1 MKILR
6 KALSK
11 PGLWLLMSFFV
22 VGILPRC
29 TSFLESSKQASLFPA
44 STLLNILPDSS
55 NNVLDKLRYEND
67 QLKTELIQQKKML
80 AEYKQ
85 LISQAKELTS
95 AIDEREEYKIIPA
108 KVLMG
113 FDLSEWRYSIAVNK
127 GARHKVKIGYP
138 VTVGKVLVGRVIAVG
153 ISTCRVQLIVDPGFP
168 GVKSVIVKQGIS
180 GATDSESAISHGM
193 LVGSARKAYMLSCLH
208 IPHTDAVVKN
218 DKVFV
223 SNQSF
228 MFPGGLYIG
237 RIENIRREGDPKFY
251 RIDVKPAINPK
262 SIENVQILTFKQ
274 KPLIPPTSI
283 AESVQTEER

>member
-11 PGLWLLMSFFV
+11 PGLWLLVSFFV

-29 TSFLESSKQASLFPA
+29 TSFFESSKQASLFPA
-44 STLLNILPDSS
+44 STLLNILPDSGNS
-55 NNVLDKLRYEND
+55 VLDKLRHENIH
-67 QLKTELIQQKKML
+67 LKTELIQQKKML

-85 LISQAKELTS
+85 LISQVKLLTS
-95 AIDEREEYKIIPA
+95 TIADDVLYEIIPA

-127 GARHKVKIGYP
+127 GASHKVKIGYP
-138 VTVGKVLVGRVIAVG
+138 VTVGNVLVGRVIAVG

-168 GVKSVIVKQGIS
+168 GVKTVIEKQGFS
-180 GATDSESAISHGM
+180 SANAGTSTISHGM
-193 LVGSARKAYMLSCLH
+193 LKGSARKAYMLSLLH
-208 IPHTDAVVKN
+208 IPHTDAVVKG
-218 DKVFV
+218 DKAFV

-228 MFPGGLYIG
+228 MFPGGLFIG
-237 RIENIRREGDPKFY
+237 SIENVRREGDPKFY

-262 SIENVQILTFKQ
+262 SIENVQILTYKH
-274 KPLIPPTSI
+274 KDLIPPTSI
-283 AESVQTEER
+283 AESVHAE